1 MSLSREQVRHV
12 AHLARLALTPEDEER
27 FARQLGGIL
36 EYVER
41 LQQADVSGVEPM
53 AHSVPMSG
61 PERPDV
67 VQPSLPRDEALA
79 AAPQRVGDGVAVP
92 KIIE

>member
-1 MSLSREQVRHV
+1 MSLTREQVRHV

-27 FARQLGGIL
+27 FSRQLGGIL

-41 LQQADVSGVEPM
+41 LQQADVTGVEPM
-53 AHSVPMSG
+53 AHSVPMNG
-61 PERPDV
+61 PERSDV
-67 VQPSLPRDEALA
+67 VLPSLARDEALA

>member
-12 AHLARLALTPEDEER
+12 AHLARLALSPEDEER

-53 AHSVPMSG
+53 AHSVPMNG
-61 PERPDV
+61 PERADEV
-67 VQPSLPRDEALA
+67 HASLPRDEALA